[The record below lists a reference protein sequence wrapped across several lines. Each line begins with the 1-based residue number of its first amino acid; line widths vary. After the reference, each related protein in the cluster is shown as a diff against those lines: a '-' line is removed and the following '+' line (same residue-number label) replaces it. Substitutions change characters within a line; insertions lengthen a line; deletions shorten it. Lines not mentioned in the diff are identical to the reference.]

1 MLILTAIMLLDKPF
15 QLREKYGT
23 LGATEYRN
31 PNLRPSA
38 DEDFHG
44 LVSGQNFKKAF
55 CAFFT
60 QRCAKDDSYLKT
72 CFTNPFLTLY
82 EGYRII
88 ASEWL
93 VVNEYVKRE
102 LANIERHLEKQGSTF
117 RELERH
123 LKELYRIRRRCN
135 KDHELVL
142 EAFWQCEKRG
152 QPLWPHAKERR
163 EGRVVKQHT
172 KDLEEDFSYVLGEI
186 GTTIARIEK
195 DINHLMALVAISE
208 GRQSFQENRG
218 ISFLTLVATIFL
230 PSSTV
235 ATVLG
240 MQTQFAPGERSFWML
255 WAVAIP
261 LTIMILLLTIL
272 YPIVSARIETIRG
285 RYYGV
290 KKAKRTFGGEFSLL
304 DEGSDL
310 PKVEIRQVESDSA
323 V

>member
-1 MLILTAIMLLDKPF
+1 MLILAAILLLDKPF

-23 LGATEYRN
+23 MGATEYRN

-38 DEDFHG
+38 NEDFDS
-44 LVSGQNFKKAF
+44 LVSGQSFKKAF

-60 QRCAKDDSYLKT
+60 QRCVKDDSYLKT

-123 LKELYRIRRRCN
+123 LKLYRIRRRCN

-142 EAFWQCEKRG
+142 EAFSQCEKRG
-152 QPLWPHAKERR
+152 QPLWPHAKEKRD
-163 EGRVVKQHT
+163 GRVVKQHT

-195 DINHLMALVAISE
+195 DINHLMALVAISD

-272 YPIVSARIETIRG
+272 YPIVSARAETIRG

-290 KKAKRTFGGEFSLL
+290 KKAKRTFGVEFGLL
-304 DEGSDL
+304 DAGSDL
-310 PKVEIRQVESDSA
+310 LKVEVRQVESGSP

>member
-1 MLILTAIMLLDKPF
+1 MLLDKPF

-38 DEDFHG
+38 DEDFSG
-44 LVSGQNFKKAF
+44 VVSGQSFKKAF

-82 EGYRII
+82 EAYRII

-93 VVNEYVKRE
+93 VVNKYVRRE

-117 RELERH
+117 KELEGH
-123 LKELYRIRRRCN
+123 LKELYRIRKHCN
-135 KDHELVL
+135 KDHELAL
-142 EAFWQCEKRG
+142 EAFLQCEKRG
-152 QPLWPHAKERR
+152 QPLWPYAKEKRG
-163 EGRVVKQHT
+163 GRVVKQHA

-186 GTTIARIEK
+186 GTTLKRIEK
-195 DINHLMALVAISE
+195 DINHLMALVAISD
-208 GRQSFQENRG
+208 GRQSWQENRG

-240 MQTQFAPGERSFWML
+240 MQTQFAPGESSFWML

-272 YPIVSARIETIRG
+272 YPIISARVETIRG
-285 RYYGV
+285 RYYGE
-290 KKAKRTFGGEFSLL
+290 KEAKRTFGVETGLL
-304 DEGSDL
+304 SEGSDL
-310 PKVEIRQVESDSA
+310 PKAEVKQVEGGS
-323 V
+323 VV